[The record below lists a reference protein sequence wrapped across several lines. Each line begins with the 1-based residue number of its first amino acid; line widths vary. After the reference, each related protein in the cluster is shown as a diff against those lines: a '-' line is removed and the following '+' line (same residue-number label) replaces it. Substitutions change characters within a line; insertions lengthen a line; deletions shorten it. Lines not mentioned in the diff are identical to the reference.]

1 MIPIKIIKH
10 DKAIPINDN
19 GDILRPFESWNTTL
33 TGGGWYSKVPEE
45 FYVDKL
51 YYPLTAI
58 AQNPWTALKSLGVDH
73 KEFKKEVE
81 YVCPYNGYV
90 HFWSVP
96 VLIFTNDV
104 KNWTARYKTGVRE
117 NMYLDKDWMR
127 KFFPTKVKNALPFTK
142 IQRALLG
149 PGYTDMTIVSDGS
162 GYLYDALVALDNEDF
177 LGVKVWMWYNK

>member
-1 MIPIKIIKH
+1 MIPIKIVKH
-10 DKAIPINDN
+10 AQAIPLNDI
-19 GDILRPFESWNTTL
+19 GDILRPFISWNTTS

-45 FYVDKL
+45 FYIDKL

-58 AQNPWTALKSLGVDH
+58 SQNPWDALSHLRVDH

-81 YVCPYNGYV
+81 YICPYNGYV

-96 VLIFTNDV
+96 VLVFTNDV
-104 KNWTARYKTGVRE
+104 KNWTARYKTGARE
-117 NMYLDKDWMR
+117 DMYLNKDWMR
-127 KFFPTKVKNALPFTK
+127 KFFPPKVKDALPFTK

-162 GYLYDALVALDNEDF
+162 GYLYDAIVALDNEDF
-177 LGVKVWMWYNK
+177 LGVKVWMWFNK